1 MKLIDE
7 GRICYCS
14 VATDD
19 SGPGEGEVKCW
30 QLVAIMLFIY
40 LALHL
45 NSAESG
51 QVTADADWSMF
62 KSALVLQTIHHNHG
76 EGPYFGLLLVESAY

>member
-7 GRICYCS
+7 GRMSYCS

-19 SGPGEGEVKCW
+19 SGRARARLSVKCW

-51 QVTADADWSMF
+51 QVTADADWSLF
-62 KSALVLQTIHHNHG
+62 SLH
-76 EGPYFGLLLVESAY
+76 

>member
-1 MKLIDE
+1 M
-7 GRICYCS
+7 CYCS

-62 KSALVLQTIHHNHG
+62 SLQ
-76 EGPYFGLLLVESAY
+76 